1 MDISIKKLTNNT
13 KNSVLLNFLYIDIVD
28 ISPIY
33 PGYIHIY
40 PVYIGDISTITIYP
54 KIYPNLYIFFVDIS
68 IKDISIGYIF
78 IWIYL
83 DISMDA
89 SEKVSKDI
97 SFLGYIHNWYI
108 FFWIYPILIYPRYIH
123 DISKLSIGYIFFQK
137 LYPY

>member
-97 SFLGYIHNWYI
+97 SFLGYIHN
-108 FFWIYPILIYPRYIH
+108 
-123 DISKLSIGYIFFQK
+123 
-137 LYPY
+137 